1 MPRETFRSYTAVFHC
16 KTTGFGRRAEGRQ
29 LHQKQLR
36 VFSDSASGLECAITS
51 GADSFLAGKLEGSVS
66 CEDGG
71 WSSQWCHL
79 QQFQDMSP
87 LWVQAA
93 CRWDTVPST
102 QPGKPAELAW
112 SLLWGYQQGHHRY
125 FYLSDPSSIL
135 MWGKKFDVSHCV
147 IYNPRHILHGVFV
160 FPTPTRAMGFPFPA
174 VHQLLTLN
182 PLSNAQDSLW
192 LIPQEPARN
201 ILLVAPPLSFIC
213 SSERRTKWT
222 AGHCHWESTISST
235 DLLSC
240 SLSPIL

>member
-1 MPRETFRSYTAVFHC
+1 MPRKTFRSYIAVFHC

-29 LHQKQLR
+29 LHQKQLW

-51 GADSFLAGKLEGSVS
+51 GADSFLAGKLEGGVS

-93 CRWDTVPST
+93 CRWDTVPSA

-112 SLLWGYQQGHHRY
+112 RLLWGYQQGHHRY

-147 IYNPRHILHGVFV
+147 ILIPDTSSMV
-160 FPTPTRAMGFPFPA
+160 FPFPLHLH
-174 VHQLLTLN
+174 VPWGSH
-182 PLSNAQDSLW
+182 SL
-192 LIPQEPARN
+192 Q
-201 ILLVAPPLSFIC
+201 F
-213 SSERRTKWT
+213 T
-222 AGHCHWESTISST
+222 
-235 DLLSC
+235 SC
-240 SLSPIL
+240 SPWPHSPMCRTVSDWSLRSQQGTFY